1 MCRHCCLVGMHSA
14 RWYFHDLLTR
24 TLLILFLVTEICRNW
39 ATYPW
44 HHLSCYAIKNI
55 IVTVILSSN
64 KLNPSLSSAT
74 GSKISYRFTLSP
86 CLKFPVDLP
95 DVINCPM
102 YLFAAARFH
111 FLLSTNWHIFT
122 HLEQLICL
130 SWPALF
136 SQVWN
141 ITLKETMPISQAE

>member
-24 TLLILFLVTEICRNW
+24 TLLILFLVTEMCRNW

-102 YLFAAARFH
+102 YLLQHDFIFYSLQIDIYLHTWSSWFACH
-111 FLLSTNWHIFT
+111 DLLCSAKY
-122 HLEQLICL
+122 E
-130 SWPALF
+130 
-136 SQVWN
+136 
-141 ITLKETMPISQAE
+141 TLHWKRQCR